1 MKSIGKSFITLGVF
15 LKIYAPIN
23 FLCFMAVLL
32 YLNSG
37 SFAFIVLP
45 VYLTVFAAIVI
56 TLSSILF
63 YAVGEILCSLYE
75 IKQTL
80 KHNGLEADL

>member
-1 MKSIGKSFITLGVF
+1 MKAKSSPLGTF

-23 FLCFMAVLL
+23 FICSMAVLL

-56 TLSSILF
+56 ALSSVLF
-63 YAVGEILCSLYE
+63 YAVGDILCSLHE

-80 KHNGLEADL
+80 SHIDLEKIDLI